1 VNAPKS
7 IFQNSVVFD
16 EYADMSPRVWLD
28 VVRPALSDR
37 RGWAVFIGTPKGRN
51 AFYELLEGNEGRPA
65 AEQIL

>member
-1 VNAPKS
+1 
-7 IFQNSVVFD
+7 
-16 EYADMSPRVWLD
+16 MSPRVWLD